1 MSAFILESPIFQEAK
16 ILKSDPGKAIFRM
29 VMQTVDE
36 ENQNRRIYPS
46 AVMQEAMRDVEPRM
60 TRRAFFGE
68 LDHPT
73 PAGNEQFDGVR
84 QTTVMLKDASH
95 IIRNYDFKGNHLMG
109 EIETS
114 STPNGAILLGH
125 LKDKAGVGLSM
136 RGMAELEKQEN
147 RNIVKSPL
155 MVVAYD
161 AVSLPS
167 HSAAVV
173 DFNEMKFESLNVL
186 TENSRC
192 GTVCTPDGKCFL
204 VDYFDKLV
212 ETKVIQF
219 FDRWV

>member
-1 MSAFILESPIFQEAK
+1 MSAFITESPIFQEAK
-16 ILKSDPGKAIFRM
+16 IVKTEPGKAIFRM

-36 ENQNRRIYPS
+36 LNQNKRIYPS
-46 AVMQEAMRDVEPRM
+46 QVMKEAMRDVEPRM
-60 TRRAFFGE
+60 SRRAFFGE

-73 PAGNEQFDGVR
+73 PKGNDQFDAIR

-95 IIRNYDFKGNHLMG
+95 IIRSYDFQGKNLMG
-109 EIETS
+109 ELETS

-125 LKDKAGVGLSM
+125 LRDRAGVGLSM
-136 RGMAELEKQEN
+136 RGMAELDRQESQ
-147 RNIVKSPL
+147 NIVKAPL

-173 DFNEMKFESLNVL
+173 DFNEMKFESLNLLV
-186 TENSRC
+186 ENSSC
-192 GTVCTPDGKCFL
+192 GTVCTPDGKCYL

-219 FDRWV
+219 FNRWV